1 MVKPEGERI
10 LQTEPLTGRDELTD
24 FAQAAAH
31 LAELGRTLYHRGWVL
46 GTSGNLS
53 VVVNQNPLRLAITP
67 TGADKALLNADQIVQ
82 IDTAGKTVVGS
93 ARPSDEAGLHLTVV
107 RVLGAKAVL
116 HTHSIWSTILS
127 EAYAAEGAL
136 IIEGY
141 EMLKGLSGVRSHNHR
156 EWLPILENSQDVPAL
171 ARSVETILRD
181 HPAAHGYLLRGH
193 GLYTW
198 GEDLAQAKRHLEILE
213 FLLEVEGRRYCA
225 AARDSKR
232 PGS

>member
-10 LQTEPLTGRDELTD
+10 LQTEATTGRDEPTG
-24 FAQAAAH
+24 FAEAATL
-31 LAELGRTLYHRGWVL
+31 LAELGRTLYSRGWVL

-67 TGADKALLNADQIVQ
+67 TGADKALLSADQIVQ
-82 IDTAGKTVVGS
+82 IDTAGKTVLGS

-141 EMLKGLSGVRSHNHR
+141 EMLKGLSGVRSHHHR
-156 EWLPILENSQDVPAL
+156 ERLPIIENSQDVPAL

-181 HPAAHGYLLRGH
+181 HPTTHGYLLRGH

-198 GEDLAQAKRHLEILE
+198 GEDLAEAKRHLEILE

-225 AARDSKR
+225 AARVSQ
-232 PGS
+232 PPSS